1 MPKDFYP
8 QPDAPDPVLA
18 NELVLSLVRRHV
30 PGAKEVTGVDESGGE
45 ARTYAV
51 GAGNVPERRR
61 TLGGSPAEG
70 RSRMPARMPA
80 SLDAG
85 TLDAGTLDAGTL
97 GAGIILKTQRP
108 QQLRART
115 SLEKERFFLNQIASG
130 LPDVSVP
137 RVLGGGRE
145 GRYIEYS
152 VLTRMPGVALRNA
165 ELSAEARLEVMRELG
180 RTLRRIHGLP
190 QTPFAD
196 NPLFPGD
203 RSADD
208 VRKRM
213 AELFE
218 EFVAR
223 IHAEESPWS
232 LSLAPEQVAERAL
245 MLLPD
250 RDERVALHS
259 NPWHEHTFVDP
270 VTARYTG
277 LIDFGDAYISHP
289 ALDLRRWRVR
299 AEREALLAGYTADEP
314 VSAEFLATWLVAQ
327 ALGDMA
333 AIAGS
338 PALAAAA
345 QADLKLLL
353 DQL

>member
-1 MPKDFYP
+1 MPKDFYS
-8 QPDAPDPVLA
+8 QPDAPDPVLE

-30 PGAKEVTGVDESGGE
+30 PAAQEVTGVDESGGE

-51 GAGNVPERRR
+51 APG
-61 TLGGSPAEG
+61 L
-70 RSRMPARMPA
+70 
-80 SLDAG
+80 
-85 TLDAGTLDAGTL
+85 
-97 GAGIILKTQRP
+97 ILKTQRP

-115 SLEKERFFLNQIASG
+115 SLTKERFFLNQIAG
-130 LPDVSVP
+130 DLPDLSVP

-165 ELSAEARLEVMRELG
+165 ALSAEARLAVMQELG
-180 RTLRRIHGLP
+180 RTLRQIHGLP
-190 QTPFAD
+190 QVPFAD

-213 AELFE
+213 VELFE
-218 EFVAR
+218 EFGAR
-223 IHAEESPWS
+223 IRAEQSPWV
-232 LSLAPEQVAERAL
+232 LPLTPAQVTQRAL
-245 MLLPD
+245 ALLP
-250 RDERVALHS
+250 ERLACVALHS

-299 AEREALLAGYTADEP
+299 PEREALLAGYTSAGP
-314 VSAEFLATWLVAQ
+314 VSDEFLATWLVAQ
-327 ALGDMA
+327 VLGAMA

-345 QADLKLLL
+345 HADLELLL
-353 DQL
+353 GRL